1 MTIKEVLPSRIDLS
15 KYIGEWVVICE
26 NKVVAHDKDLTN
38 IKKDIT
44 KCKVSPTIAKIPKKE
59 ILIF

>member
-1 MTIKEVLPSRIDLS
+1 MAIKEVLPPKLNLS

-26 NKVVAHDKDLTN
+26 NKVVAHNKDLTN
-38 IKKDIT
+38 IKKEIT
-44 KCKVSPTIAKIPKKE
+44 KCKLSPTIAKIPKKE